1 MHNRRLLWHGS
12 RTTNFAG
19 ILSQGLR
26 IAPPEAPVVRAWPGE
41 CGVGSAGLCTWLRK
55 ELCRCSGEG
64 CPGEQGVLFKAA
76 GVVSAVAD
84 RWPDV
89 PLQALGT
96 ALRQCLRPHSPSP
109 NPTVVVVRLH
119 LSGVVSGTEEVSQ
132 AVLGVLAG
140 MSTCTEWTLATGQAE
155 FPSASTTSQP
165 GNRCGL
171 RCLPRE
177 NATINCRVTCWATE
191 EASWTGNWRGSPTPL
206 VLQLRKAEREE
217 VQ

>member
-55 ELCRCSGEG
+55 ELCRCSGES

-76 GVVSAVAD
+76 SVVSAVAD

-89 PLQALGT
+89 PLQALGI

-119 LSGVVSGTEEVSQ
+119 LSGVVSGTEEVSRPCWECW
-132 AVLGVLAG
+132 LGCRRAQNGLWPRAKL
-140 MSTCTEWTLATGQAE
+140 SSHLPPAL
-155 FPSASTTSQP
+155 PS
-165 GNRCGL
+165 
-171 RCLPRE
+171 
-177 NATINCRVTCWATE
+177 RVTAV
-191 EASWTGNWRGSPTPL
+191 GSGVFL
-206 VLQLRKAEREE
+206 GKMQ
-217 VQ
+217 Q